1 MEPLSLLLLLVM
13 GVVAGGI
20 NAAVG
25 SGSLLTLP
33 VLMAVGIPPGVAVR
47 TNTVGMFFST
57 VGSVLGYRREIDA
70 ERPHLTPLVLVSTLG
85 ATAGALLL
93 LASPASALDVVVPVL
108 IVVALALVVF
118 QKPLTAVLH
127 TSSRRRAD
135 RREAAARQQAARDEA
150 ARGDSSAA
158 AASTASTASAG
169 AGERS
174 PMRSPALLGSLGAA
188 SVYGGYF
195 TAAQGVLYL
204 GILGVFTGR
213 SMGSVNGV
221 KNLMSLCVN
230 LAAALIYVIAFFAL
244 GTQIVWL
251 ASLAIAI
258 GSLLGGFFG
267 AHLAKRLPEWALRG
281 VIVVVALFA
290 LVREVL

>member
-13 GVVAGGI
+13 GVVAGAI

-25 SGSLLTLP
+25 EGSLLTLP
-33 VLMAVGIPPGVAVR
+33 VLMAVGLPPGVAVR

-70 ERPHLTPLVLVSTLG
+70 ERPQLPPLVLVSTRG

-93 LASPASALDVVVPVL
+93 LASPASTLDVVVPVL

-118 QKPLTAVLH
+118 QKPLTAALH
-127 TSSRRRAD
+127 SSSRKRAD
-135 RREAAARQQAARDEA
+135 RREAAARAQAARRDA
-150 ARGDSSAA
+150 G
-158 AASTASTASAG
+158 AASRVPAASATSAG
-169 AGERS
+169 SGERS
-174 PMRSPALLGSLGAA
+174 PLRSPALLGSLGAA

-204 GILGVFTGR
+204 GILGVVTGR
-213 SMGSVNGV
+213 SMGSVNAV

-251 ASLAIAI
+251 ASLAIAV

-281 VIVVVALFA
+281 VIVVVALSA
-290 LVREVL
+290 LLREVL

>member
-1 MEPLSLLLLLVM
+1 MEPLSLLILLVM
-13 GVVAGGI
+13 GMVAGAI

-33 VLMAVGIPPGVAVR
+33 VLMAVGVPPGVAVR

-57 VGSVLGYRREIDA
+57 VGSVLGYRREIEA
-70 ERPHLTPLVLVSTLG
+70 ERQHLTPLMLVATLG

-108 IVVALALVVF
+108 IVVALLLVVL
-118 QKPLTAVLH
+118 QKPLTKALRAH
-127 TSSRRRAD
+127 AD
-135 RREAAARQQAARDEA
+135 RRAAKRAAAPDTDAADGA
-150 ARGDSSAA
+150 DGPAREGKSPL
-158 AASTASTASAG
+158 
-169 AGERS
+169 RS
-174 PMRSPALLGSLGAA
+174 PGLLTSLGAA

-195 TAAQGVLYL
+195 TVAQGVLYL

-213 SMGSVNGV
+213 PMGSVNSV
-221 KNLMSLCVN
+221 KNLMSLGVN
-230 LAAALIYVIAFFAL
+230 LAAAVIYVIAFFVL
-244 GTQIVWL
+244 GSEIVWL
-251 ASLAIAI
+251 GSAAIAV

-281 VIVVVALFA
+281 VIAVVALSA
-290 LVREVL
+290 LLCEVL